1 MIRDLLHR
9 AAARLGDVVAVVV
22 IVVLVAS
29 VVTNV
34 VQGFQRGAED
44 DQIRALTKSVAQVQK
59 HDTVPAANSA
69 AASSAAAAKS
79 ASDSEQVVSEIPYF
93 MGVLTYILGQH
104 NADIQWIECAE
115 LYGAGTCGQP
125 PGVPVLRPPTPST
138 PAPTSSPAQQPAA
151 APRSAPASSTTTTT
165 VPAHGHG
172 HGGGK

>member
-9 AAARLGDVVAVVV
+9 AAARLGDVVAVVI

-44 DQIRALTKSVAQVQK
+44 AQIRALTKSVAQVQK
-59 HDTVPAANSA
+59 HDTVPAAKSA

-79 ASDSEQVVSEIPYF
+79 AGDSEQVVSEIPYF

-138 PAPTSSPAQQPAA
+138 PTSSPAQPAA
-151 APRSAPASSTTTTT
+151 GPRSAPSSSTTTTT
-165 VPAHGHG
+165 TTAPAHGHG